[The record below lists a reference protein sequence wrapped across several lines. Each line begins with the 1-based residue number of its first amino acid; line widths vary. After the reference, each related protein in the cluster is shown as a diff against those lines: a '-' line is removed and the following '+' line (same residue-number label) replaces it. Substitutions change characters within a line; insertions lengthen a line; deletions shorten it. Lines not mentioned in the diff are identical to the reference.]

1 MVIVWRLL
9 SVRRHCSY
17 SSHVTAP
24 YELSFYYFFTRGK
37 PQVAQT
43 LQILPN
49 LFGIEPYSGQSSP
62 IRPSSS
68 TTEIKHC
75 TTTEI
80 RWNKNEDARTS
91 LVVSTNRLSSL
102 LKNRRASLLIG
113 PWASLLVWNIIRTVY
128 NCQRATSSMGTVNKN
143 SSYIPV
149 GPWVCLFVFLGCM
162 ICLYVGVCFV
172 LPWAVESFPF
182 MFWALV

>member
-24 YELSFYYFFTRGK
+24 YELSFYYFFIRGK
-37 PQVAQT
+37 PLVAQT

-91 LVVSTNRLSSL
+91 LIVSTNRLSNL
-102 LKNRRASLLIG
+102 LKNRRAFLLIE
-113 PWASLLVWNIIRTVY
+113 PWASLLVGNNIIRTVLY
-128 NCQRATSSMGTVNKN
+128 IANVLPLQWAQLTKTVHTAQL
-143 SSYIPV
+143 
-149 GPWVCLFVFLGCM
+149 GLEFVF
-162 ICLYVGVCFV
+162 F
-172 LPWAVESFPF
+172 
-182 MFWALV
+182 